1 MKARVLILSAAAL
14 MLVGLLV
21 LGDVDNVAVLNG
33 YPPITVDPAVASDWY
48 DTETMYNLYSPLV
61 YPAPE
66 GGVRAH
72 LATSWEAVGGDLT
85 HWRFTLRQGVKFHSG
100 YELTAE
106 DIAFSMT
113 RFITM
118 GQGNSGPLGQVTP
131 VVVDRYTVDF
141 LLDKP
146 SAMLPDTLVL
156 FFPGEGPCAGEHRPG
171 WQLRGLR
178 RLR

>member
-1 MKARVLILSAAAL
+1 MKLRVLTLFLAAL
-14 MLVGLLV
+14 LFGGLAV
-21 LGDVDNVAVLNG
+21 VAAVENVAVING

-48 DTETMYNLYSPLV
+48 DTEAMYNLYSPLV

-66 GGVRAH
+66 GGARAH
-72 LATSWEAVGGDLT
+72 LATDWEAVDGDLT

-100 YELTAE
+100 YEMTAE

-113 RFITM
+113 RFIAM
-118 GQGNSGPLGQVTP
+118 GQGNSGPLGQVTA

-146 SAMLPDTLVL
+146 SAIFPDTLVL
-156 FFPGEGPCAGEHRPG
+156 FFPLEK
-171 WQLRGLR
+171 
-178 RLR
+178 